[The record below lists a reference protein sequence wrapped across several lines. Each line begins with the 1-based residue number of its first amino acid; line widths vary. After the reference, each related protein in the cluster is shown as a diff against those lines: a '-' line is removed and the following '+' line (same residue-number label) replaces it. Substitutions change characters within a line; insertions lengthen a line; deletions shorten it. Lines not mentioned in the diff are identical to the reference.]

1 MLLCC
6 QLHAAQL
13 FRGVGG
19 DMMRQAVCSL
29 IEKLALAK
37 CPFHQDKIIGKAD
50 PIVSYIYLIKCYEIN
65 ANKCCNVLFLD
76 TWQEL
81 VDDCLKHVDS
91 GVQAG
96 AVKTIPAFF
105 SEYYTDSNGKTI
117 VRNGVNIQGMN
128 LHFAQLFL
136 QIDSSLI

>member
-1 MLLCC
+1 M
-6 QLHAAQL
+6 
-13 FRGVGG
+13 
-19 DMMRQAVCSL
+19 
-29 IEKLALAK
+29 
-37 CPFHQDKIIGKAD
+37 
-50 PIVSYIYLIKCYEIN
+50 EIN
-65 ANKCCNVLFLD
+65 VVNYVLFLD

-91 GVQAG
+91 GVQAR

-105 SEYYTDSNGKTI
+105 SEYYTHSNGKTI